1 MNHRGW
7 RWWIIVMRLKILLIM
22 HFLIWEILVEG
33 VLNVHVRGVRIKK
46 KIDLDIVM
54 IHVLQK
60 EFIEKYLCCYAH
72 GEP

>member
-1 MNHRGW
+1 
-7 RWWIIVMRLKILLIM
+7 MRLKILLIM
-22 HFLIWEILVEG
+22 HFLTWEILVEG

>member
-1 MNHRGW
+1 
-7 RWWIIVMRLKILLIM
+7 M
-22 HFLIWEILVEG
+22 HYLTWEILVEG

-46 KIDLDIVM
+46 INLDVVM